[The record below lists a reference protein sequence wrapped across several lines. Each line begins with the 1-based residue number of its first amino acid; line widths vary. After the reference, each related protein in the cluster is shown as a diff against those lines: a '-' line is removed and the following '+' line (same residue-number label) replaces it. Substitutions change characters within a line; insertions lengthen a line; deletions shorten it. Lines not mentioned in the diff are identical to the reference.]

1 MIHPKYSTEEALER
15 VKLMIKYDTSRTLSE
30 NKKIINEQDNNSD
43 NLLYNTSIPGVVGG
57 VGGFIAGEALAGLGL
72 GSALGPVGALIGV
85 VGGVV
90 FGVIK
95 TFMSAGDAKKKCY
108 TLFNSCVLMKNQI
121 GKPTMSDD
129 QLDKLADR
137 LNDAMEHAGF
147 LNGTDE
153 EAIKKVFLE
162 INTIP
167 DLCGLCKN
175 YEESY
180 NKTLY
185 KALEWDLEDDHEWE
199 QYVSLPLRNACRN
212 TRVVDPTNGDRQKN
226 INGNWCFTDKKDHI
240 IKNPNLRY
248 NGKSWEQFVKD
259 FKITAEEIE
268 IAQKTPCPQQ
278 INPNPIPPNP
288 TPPKPKPK
296 PFKECKGPVYTIGC
310 MSDYIAKAQGCISN
324 ILKSKGMNGISIDRK
339 FGQNTKKAIINAG
352 YPKYSTQFTEEIVD
366 MVWCVANNPN
376 PVNPDTKAEIEK
388 IDSTPYSQLDLKNAE
403 VDASIPKILDT
414 KAPDYVKPQY
424 SQEEMIQM
432 MSPEQQRNYYKS
444 LKQNQKDQK
453 RFDRRALRDTRRK
466 LRDIDNTETTT

>member
-1 MIHPKYSTEEALER
+1 MVHPKYSTEEAFER

-43 NLLYNTSIPGVVGG
+43 NLAYNTSIPGVVGG
-57 VGGFIAGEALAGLGL
+57 VGGFIAGEALAGLTAGAI
-72 GSALGPVGALIGV
+72 GGGPVGALIGV

-90 FGVIK
+90 YGVIK

-199 QYVSLPLRNACRN
+199 QYVSLPLRKACRN

-278 INPNPIPPNP
+278 ISPNPIPPDP

-310 MSDYIAKAQGCISN
+310 MSDYIAKAQGCVGSTQD
-324 ILKSKGMNGISIDRK
+324 GK
-339 FGQNTKKAIINAG
+339 FGKNTSAALVRAG
-352 YPKYSTQFTEEIVD
+352 FPQYASRFTKEDVD
-366 MVWCVANNPN
+366 NVICKSNPN
-376 PVNPDTKAEIEK
+376 PYDPKNLKTPDFDQARRN
-388 IDSTPYSQLDLKNAE
+388 IDDNNYKKYGFRTGGYDTNTGKYDLYNKPDGE
-403 VDASIPKILDT
+403 SI
-414 KAPDYVKPQY
+414 Y
-424 SQEEMIQM
+424 
-432 MSPEQQRNYYKS
+432 
-444 LKQNQKDQK
+444 
-453 RFDRRALRDTRRK
+453 
-466 LRDIDNTETTT
+466 